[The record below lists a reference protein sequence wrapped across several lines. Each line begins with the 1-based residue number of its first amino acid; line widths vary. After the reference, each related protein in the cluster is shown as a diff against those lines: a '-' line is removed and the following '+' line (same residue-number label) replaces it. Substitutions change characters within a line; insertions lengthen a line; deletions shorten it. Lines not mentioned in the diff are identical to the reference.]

1 MPWPLLLPLTGP
13 FCLLSCS
20 LCIEKK
26 LGKSIQ
32 FLFLCYFRGHNNFLV
47 KIWFLFRLQNV
58 ITVHIR
64 QLIAKIKIPAVFIV
78 SCRVRMVM
86 EVVVAQRI
94 VVGV

>member
-1 MPWPLLLPLTGP
+1 MVMPWPLLLPLTGP

-20 LCIEKK
+20 L
-26 LGKSIQ
+26 KSIQ

-47 KIWFLFRLQNV
+47 KIWFLFCLQNV

-86 EVVVAQRI
+86 EVVVVQRI